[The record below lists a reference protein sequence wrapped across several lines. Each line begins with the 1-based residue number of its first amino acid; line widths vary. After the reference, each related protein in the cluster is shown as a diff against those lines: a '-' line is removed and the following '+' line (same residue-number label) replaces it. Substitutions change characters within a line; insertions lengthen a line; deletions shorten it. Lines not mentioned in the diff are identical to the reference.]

1 MLSARGET
9 SDKYP
14 GTRHHIRKGLRE
26 DSRWRIRTL
35 RLDDP
40 AGYLEGFRTEGC
52 ATCLA
57 GSASSGFFTV
67 PLIRTL
73 DEDGRRPA
81 PQNAATHLSAAVAGP
96 PPIIGVV
103 KPGETASPA
112 PICVY
117 RCLSTAENVVSAAMV
132 VFFMPRRATPLASRI
147 NYMSITHLGT
157 GRR

>member
-14 GTRHHIRKGLRE
+14 GTRQHIRKGLRE

-57 GSASSGFFTV
+57 GSASSGFFKAGDSDARRCV
-67 PLIRTL
+67 PAMIMLSVRVRDLESTAPKQRPGYIRAS
-73 DEDGRRPA
+73 E
-81 PQNAATHLSAAVAGP
+81 SVVS
-96 PPIIGVV
+96 GVV
-103 KPGETASPA
+103 RLIASQYTRYYIPQ
-112 PICVY
+112 
-117 RCLSTAENVVSAAMV
+117 
-132 VFFMPRRATPLASRI
+132 
-147 NYMSITHLGT
+147 H
-157 GRR
+157 